1 MVEWDSALLRDPF
14 VARVVALASEEAG
27 ELECSVVDAEHLLLA
42 ATRPE
47 LEGPSLLG
55 AVGLDA
61 RKVRDF
67 AIFLS
72 GVNEVLTANI
82 HKRPYRRTAKY
93 RSEPLILPTGP
104 TIEAARVV
112 ADVATEAKRSGKIPG
127 PPHLLAALRGF
138 FVGFGVKG
146 NDLRRALGLPA
157 FHASP
162 DVPRLPRPQGIGPLV
177 LGGGADDIA
186 LRVIDRL
193 RLSDPTVVYLGA
205 GDADHPGPGWMGE
218 SWARAG
224 CTVVDA
230 ALYHADDAWRDESI
244 AALRGADVVL
254 LGCGQLGALAHT
266 LVGTPAL
273 TELIAA
279 SDRGAVVVGSS
290 STSMELGSAAVDPY
304 ADDGPTLVPV
314 LGWLDG
320 VVVSTHHRGTVDELD
335 NLRRW
340 IWPLSNNPVLLLP
353 HQGAVLVHP
362 GWSTF
367 ELLDAGEHDR
377 GAWWWTEPEREP
389 RQLAEPD
396 SSA

>member
-1 MVEWDSALLRDPF
+1 MVEWDPVLLGDPF
-14 VARVVALASEEAG
+14 VARVVALAAEEAG

-47 LEGPSLLG
+47 LEGPSTLA

-61 RKVRDF
+61 RKARDF
-67 AIFLS
+67 AMFLS
-72 GVNEVLTANI
+72 GVNEVLAANM
-82 HKRPYRRTAKY
+82 HQRPYRRTAKY
-93 RSEPLILPTGP
+93 RSGAVNLPTEA
-104 TIEAARVV
+104 TIEAARIV
-112 ADVATEAKRSGKIPG
+112 ADVTTEAGRSGQVAG

-157 FHASP
+157 FHSSAEIL
-162 DVPRLPRPQGIGPLV
+162 RLPRPQGIGPLV
-177 LGGGADDIA
+177 LGGGGDDIA
-186 LRVIDRL
+186 VRAIDRL
-193 RLSDPTVVYLGA
+193 GLGDPTVVYLGA
-205 GDADHPGPGWMGE
+205 GASDYPGPGWMGE
-218 SWARAG
+218 CWTRAG

-230 ALYHADDAWRDESI
+230 GVYFADDGWRDDSI
-244 AALRGADVVL
+244 AALRSADVVL
-254 LGCGQLGALAHT
+254 LGCGQLGELART
-266 LVGTPAL
+266 LAGTPAL
-273 TELIAA
+273 TELVAA

-320 VVVSTHHRGTVDELD
+320 VVVSTHHRGTADELE

-340 IWPLSNNPVLLLP
+340 IWPLSNDPVLLVP
-353 HQGAVLVHP
+353 HMGAVLVRP

-367 ELLDAGEHDR
+367 ELLDAGEHGR
-377 GAWWWTEPEREP
+377 GAWWWTGADREP
-389 RQLAEPD
+389 LQLAEPGTG
-396 SSA
+396 A